1 MLLKKYFEK
10 SYTIN
15 EFMQLDDK
23 ELNLIDKYL
32 ESLKNN
38 KLEYARLVFLL
49 ALFMNNNSCVY
60 AATNNDMGLSDVA
73 FEIIH
78 MVLIF
83 AKYGCLGK
91 GIVCMTQEMLQGAN
105 LKEAFSEGIQYFI
118 FYIVLNLYPR
128 LFDMIKF

>member
-1 MLLKKYFEK
+1 MK
-10 SYTIN
+10 SYTFS
-15 EFMQLDDK
+15 EYRQLQELSSTDK
-23 ELNLIDKYL
+23 FLGNLK
-32 ESLKNN
+32 KN
-38 KLEYARLVFLL
+38 KKEYAKLVFLL
-49 ALFMNNNSCVY
+49 AVVTPKPIL
-60 AATNNDMGLSDVA
+60 ATNNDLGLGSVA

-91 GIVCMTQEMLQGAN
+91 GIICMTQEMLQGAN

>member
-1 MLLKKYFEK
+1 MK
-10 SYTIN
+10 SYTFL
-15 EFMQLDDK
+15 EYRQLQ
-23 ELNLIDKYL
+23 ELSTIDKFL
-32 ESLKNN
+32 GKLKKN
-38 KLEYARLVFLL
+38 KKEYAKLVFLL
-49 ALFMNNNSCVY
+49 AVIIPKPIL
-60 AATNNDMGLSDVA
+60 AANNDLGLGSVA

-91 GIVCMTQEMLQGAN
+91 GIICMTQEMLQGAN